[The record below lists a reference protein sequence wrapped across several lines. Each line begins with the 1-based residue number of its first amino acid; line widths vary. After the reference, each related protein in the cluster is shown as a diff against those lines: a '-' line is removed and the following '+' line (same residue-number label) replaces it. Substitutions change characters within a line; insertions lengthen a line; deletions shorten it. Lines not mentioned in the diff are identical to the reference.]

1 MHNVV
6 MAVEGPEGAA
16 RQALFD
22 AVDKVY
28 LQGLVGQPLPELDAS
43 KTRTERNSQAV
54 QAGQ

>member
-1 MHNVV
+1 

>member
-16 RQALFD
+16 RQALFE

-28 LQGLVGQPLPELDAS
+28 VQGLVGQPLPEVEAS
-43 KTRTERNSQAV
+43 KHGPSRNSQVAST
-54 QAGQ
+54 GK

>member
-28 LQGLVGQPLPELDAS
+28 LQGLVGQPLPEVGHQKHRPSEMVRLRLQ
-43 KTRTERNSQAV
+43 K
-54 QAGQ
+54 